1 MDLAKILETVMLVC
15 FGAAWPLAIYK
26 SWKTRTA
33 KGKSI
38 CFLFVILI
46 GYVAGIWKVVLMNG
60 KTSLLLL
67 PYLLNF
73 VMVSVEILFYFR
85 NSALDREAESAGGL
99 K

>member
-1 MDLAKILETVMLVC
+1 MDLAKILETTMLIC

-38 CFLFVILI
+38 CFLVVILV
-46 GYVAGIWKVVLMNG
+46 GYMAGIGKVVLLEG
-60 KTSLLLL
+60 KSSFLMV
-67 PYLLNF
+67 PYMLNF
-73 VMVSVEILFYFR
+73 FMVSIEILLYFR
-85 NSALDREAESAGGL
+85 NSFLDR